1 MFLDETAARLLI
13 ALIIAL
19 ILVLFGV
26 IGLCY
31 GIGCEFKDINRENK
45 ALRQYIAHNRN
56 RKNKALRQY
65 IAHNRSDGEQQHA
78 EYRAEFERRMK
89 QNTADPA
96 RHEKTL

>member
-1 MFLDETAARLLI
+1 MFLDETAARLLVT
-13 ALIIAL
+13 LIITMA
-19 ILVLFGV
+19 LVLFGV

-31 GIGCEFKDINRENK
+31 GIGCEFKDINRE
-45 ALRQYIAHNRN
+45 
-56 RKNKALRQY
+56 NKALRQY

>member
-1 MFLDETAARLLI
+1 MFLDETAARLLVT
-13 ALIIAL
+13 LIIAMA
-19 ILVLFGV
+19 LVLFGV

-45 ALRQYIAHNRN
+45 ALRQYIAHS
-56 RKNKALRQY
+56 K
-65 IAHNRSDGEQQHA
+65 SSGEQQHA

-96 RHEKTL
+96 SHEKTL

>member
-1 MFLDETAARLLI
+1 MFLDETAARLLVT
-13 ALIIAL
+13 LIIAMA
-19 ILVLFGV
+19 LVLFGV

-45 ALRQYIAHNRN
+45 ALRQYIAHS
-56 RKNKALRQY
+56 K
-65 IAHNRSDGEQQHA
+65 SSGEQQHA

>member
-1 MFLDETAARLLI
+1 MFLDETAARLLVT
-13 ALIIAL
+13 LIIAMA
-19 ILVLFGV
+19 LVLFGV

-45 ALRQYIAHNRN
+45 ALRQYIAHS
-56 RKNKALRQY
+56 K
-65 IAHNRSDGEQQHA
+65 SSGEQQHA

-96 RHEKTL
+96 RHERNDI

>member
-1 MFLDETAARLLI
+1 MFLDETAAKLLVF
-13 ALIIAL
+13 LIIAI

-31 GIGCEFKDINRENK
+31 GIGCEFKDLDRENK
-45 ALRQYIAHNRN
+45 ALCQYIAH
-56 RKNKALRQY
+56 RQ
-65 IAHNRSDGEQQHA
+65 ANGEEQHE

-96 RHEKTL
+96 RHERSNI

>member
-31 GIGCEFKDINRENK
+31 GIGFEFRGIDRENK
-45 ALRQYIAHNRN
+45 ALRQYIAR
-56 RKNKALRQY
+56 
-65 IAHNRSDGEQQHA
+65 NRSDGEQQHA

-96 RHEKTL
+96 RHERNDI